1 MFKEYAISKEYRNRE
16 EWHEL
21 RGLGIGGSDCA
32 IILNQSPFKTS
43 LELWKEKKGI
53 TEKQDLSNNKAV
65 VKGTLMEEHL
75 RQLFAIENRENFEVN
90 ELKETYFSLK
100 YPFMLANLDGV
111 IKDKNT
117 NEIIG
122 LEIKTARVQS
132 IKKWE
137 EIPIYYYLQVQ
148 HYMIVTGIKKFI
160 LYAYIIDG
168 FNNKYLKQYEILADE
183 DDQKIIIEEEKK
195 FYESLKINNEPS
207 YIKKITI

>member
-1 MFKEYAISKEYRNRE
+1 MFKEYATSKEYRNRE
-16 EWHEL
+16 EWHKL
-21 RGLGIGGSDCA
+21 RRLGIGGSDCA

-53 TEKQDLSNNKAV
+53 TEKQDLSHNKAV

-75 RQLFAIENRENFEVN
+75 RQLFAIENRDNFEVN

-100 YPFMLANLDGV
+100 YPYMLANLDGV

-148 HYMIVTGIKKFI
+148 HYMIVTGIQKFI

-168 FNNKYLKQYEILADE
+168 FNNTYLKQYEILADE

-195 FYESLKINNEPS
+195 FYESLKQESEPS

>member
-1 MFKEYAISKEYRNRE
+1 M
-16 EWHEL
+16 

-100 YPFMLANLDGV
+100 YPYMLANLDGV

-117 NEIIG
+117 DEIIG

-137 EIPIYYYLQVQ
+137 EIPIYYYLQIQ

-168 FNNKYLKQYEILADE
+168 FNNTYLKQYEILADE